1 MRVERPYMIDHFPTS
16 GKAGAIMIQTHP
28 DDPPLTAAEA
38 ARVAWLIGRMAKRG
52 IAGEDVDQTDLL
64 RKLDRILDG
73 ARKRA
78 EKAAAAAGK

>member
-1 MRVERPYMIDHFPTS
+1 MIR
-16 GKAGAIMIQTHP
+16 THP

-38 ARVAWLIGRMAKRG
+38 ARVAWLIARMAKRG
-52 IAGEDVDQTDLL
+52 VAGDDVDQRDLQ

-78 EKAAAAAGK
+78 DTSK